1 MRKKGKEQES
11 NYIYQPP
18 CFMMSTSTIY
28 VYIYIYNQ
36 EKKFLDENQSC
47 RTIAK
52 CMHVN

>member
-1 MRKKGKEQES
+1 MGREREAKKINEKKRKEQES

-36 EKKFLDENQSC
+36 EKKIS
-47 RTIAK
+47 
-52 CMHVN
+52 